1 MVRTAGRIDG
11 CTALRLTAPL
21 QTESAVLVE
30 LPTTKLRGSAIDRG
44 DAVLGEMDEGRLSIF
59 RGDDRAIDEFA
70 ANHQRRKRLFQPLR
84 PHPRPHPHAPAHNPP
99 PP

>member
-1 MVRTAGRIDG
+1 MVRTVGRIDG
-11 CTALRLTAPL
+11 GTALRLAAPL

-59 RGDDRAIDEFA
+59 RGDDRAIDESA
-70 ANHQRRKRLFQPLR
+70 ANPQRRKRLFEALR
-84 PHPRPHPHAPAHNPP
+84 PDARRQRHDAGHKASRP
-99 PP
+99 